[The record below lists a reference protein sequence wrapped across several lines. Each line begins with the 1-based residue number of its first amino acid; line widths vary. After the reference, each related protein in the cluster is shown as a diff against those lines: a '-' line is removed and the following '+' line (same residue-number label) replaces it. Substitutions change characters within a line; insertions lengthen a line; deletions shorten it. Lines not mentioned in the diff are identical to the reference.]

1 MKQLREGFSLHF
13 VVAEP
18 HQSNCEQ
25 YEVKCSEVVAGYRGA
40 TGLRGTG

>member
-25 YEVKCSEVVAGYRGA
+25 YEVKWVLVAGVRRVYVA
-40 TGLRGTG
+40 QAKST